1 MLLLLLNQPTT
12 PRLYAVIAPDVGWAD
27 PTDLQVI
34 QGKDGNG
41 NTATWA
47 GSTPAP
53 TSTTTFDWPSLAT
66 GLTSGVSYRVAVVW
80 SDGTNTSNVAVS
92 SAFTTTGGSVT
103 ILPTGIASAEAFGTH
118 TLVRVSRASITPGSI
133 LSGEAFG
140 TTILFRIS
148 RRTVAPT
155 GIASLE
161 AFGTQTFAGTTPSGV
176 VPSGIPSAEAF
187 GSATFERIS
196 RRAVSPSGI
205 ASAEAFPTHV
215 FSGTFFNTIFP
226 GGIPSAEAF
235 GTAVVRLRAN
245 LLPSGIPS
253 AEAFGTPIFSS
264 PSAPTITLSNR
275 FIGPRV
281 GLRSNGELIVLF

>member
-1 MLLLLLNQPTT
+1 MFLPLQLNLQA
-12 PRLYAVIAPDVGWAD
+12 PRLYAVIAPASGWTD
-27 PTDLQVI
+27 PTDLQVL

-41 NTATWA
+41 NPATWY

-53 TSTTTFDWPSLAT
+53 SSSTTFDWPSVAT
-66 GLTSGVSYRVAVVW
+66 GLTAGVSYRLAVVW
-80 SDGTNTSNVAVS
+80 SDGAQKSNVAVS
-92 SAFTTTGGSVT
+92 ASFTTTSGVT

-118 TLVRVSRASITPGSI
+118 TLVRVSLASIAPSSI

-140 TTILFRIS
+140 TAIFLRIS

-161 AFGTQTFAGTTPSGV
+161 AFGTQTFTGTTPSGV
-176 VPSGIPSAEAF
+176 VPSGIPSAEVF
-187 GSATFERIS
+187 GSATFGRIS
-196 RRAVSPSGI
+196 RRTVSPSGI

-215 FSGTFFNTIFP
+215 FSGTFLNTIFP

-281 GLRSNGELIVLF
+281 GLRSNGELIILF